1 MLDFTNKKILAP
13 MVRVGTLPM
22 RLLALEC
29 GADIV
34 YTEEIIDYRLLKC
47 KRVENKLLNTV
58 DFIDED
64 QNVVF
69 RTCEKE
75 KKSLVLQ
82 LGTASPERALKA
94 AKMVEKEVSAID
106 VNMGCPKEFSIKG
119 GMGAALLTKPDKVK
133 AILSTLTE
141 GLSCPVTCK
150 IRILPELD
158 KTLDLVKLIEQTGVS
173 AIAVHGRIMGERPQH
188 KNRNYVIKA
197 IAETISIPVIAN
209 GGSGEINSY
218 DDIEKFRQVTCSS
231 SVMIAR
237 QAEWNCSI
245 FCKKGKFLLDEI
257 IENGLWNLSDALNQ
271 KRAEMKSKAE
281 TLKRFPDQDIEL
293 QIALKR
299 RRVNDGDINE
309 MDIKFLRTNFDMD
322 DLPKTVLWN
331 WAKGQ
336 NIDQPKYQ
344 TDQYEKS
351 FQSVVHINGKK
362 YTNLCLEKNKKNA
375 EQAAALVAVISLGLG
390 KKDVNLETCGLEST
404 KDFSNKTTPPDAL
417 CNTENNNTLTIR

>member
-209 GGSGEINSY
+209 G
-218 DDIEKFRQVTCSS
+218 
-231 SVMIAR
+231 
-237 QAEWNCSI
+237 
-245 FCKKGKFLLDEI
+245 
-257 IENGLWNLSDALNQ
+257 LWNLSDALNQ